1 VPAELPGLYTVRW
14 ISPPTAGILPI
25 CLTTPN
31 PLQVFM
37 TPGPDGLPDS
47 FRDADFGIDPEPC
60 IPWRPL
66 PIEVSDVPVDSLDSD
81 PWTLVELVQTGPDDP
96 GPERLEFT
104 IGFGGCSAGHPLTF
118 AFERPDDSA
127 VPKTTM
133 TATIVHDDLG
143 EFCDAWFNVTRS
155 VDLNY
160 LRQLWF
166 DLTGQEGPMVLEL
179 HTPQGIEVF
188 EIR

>member
-1 VPAELPGLYTVRW
+1 
-14 ISPPTAGILPI
+14 
-25 CLTTPN
+25 
-31 PLQVFM
+31 
-37 TPGPDGLPDS
+37 
-47 FRDADFGIDPEPC
+47 
-60 IPWRPL
+60 
-66 PIEVSDVPVDSLDSD
+66 
-81 PWTLVELVQTGPDDP
+81 
-96 GPERLEFT
+96 
-104 IGFGGCSAGHPLTF
+104 
-118 AFERPDDSA
+118 
-127 VPKTTM
+127 M